1 MVLEWTLGLKRLA
14 YSRIDLSLCCS
25 ISLHLKGTWE
35 TQNHQ
40 TFCVSLV
47 LVSVTLIYRAACS
60 LLVKHS
66 TIITSEERASV
77 TGYLMTKGQ
86 ESVYETCACVIHTI
100 LLSYMCINIVSHFTL
115 MFARGTCAS

>member
-1 MVLEWTLGLKRLA
+1 MWADRNEDCNSRAMVIEWALPIHVLA
-14 YSRIDLSLCCS
+14 VLSM
-25 ISLHLKGTWE
+25 
-35 TQNHQ
+35 
-40 TFCVSLV
+40 F
-47 LVSVTLIYRAACS
+47 TLIYRAACP

-66 TIITSEERASV
+66 MINLSLTSEESLTDSKLPD
-77 TGYLMTKGQ
+77 TGYLRTKGQ